1 MSPPKLQ
8 LTEPVPRPPLNCQY
22 KVYNSAGFAVVQ
34 LHCQGPAPLPCPFQ
48 GESAPGWL
56 FQGLFSQI
64 LTAENPQWFQDIQRP
79 RPKGQLTHLT
89 CSLRTGSGD
98 RAPARQIREIRV
110 RPHTPTAA
118 GDLRDGAHSPPAET
132 EQKQGGWEAGRFCSS
147 LSGKSFKLEK
157 YSSLSLRKLRFLFS
171 LKV

>member
-1 MSPPKLQ
+1 M
-8 LTEPVPRPPLNCQY
+8 PRPPLNCQY
-22 KVYNSAGFAVVQ
+22 KVYNSVGFAVIQ
-34 LHCQGPAPLPCPFQ
+34 LHCQGPAPLPRPSQ
-48 GESAPGWL
+48 GVSAPSWL

-79 RPKGQLTHLT
+79 CPKGQFTHLR

-98 RAPARQIREIRV
+98 RAPARRITENGV

-132 EQKQGGWEAGRFCSS
+132 EQKQGGWEAGSFRSS

-157 YSSLSLRKLRFLFS
+157 YSSLSLRKLRLLFS